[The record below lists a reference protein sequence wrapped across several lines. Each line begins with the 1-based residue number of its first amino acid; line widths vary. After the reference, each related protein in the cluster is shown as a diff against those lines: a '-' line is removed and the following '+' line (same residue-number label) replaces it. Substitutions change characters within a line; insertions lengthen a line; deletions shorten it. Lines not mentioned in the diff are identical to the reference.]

1 MGPSL
6 VTVAAVGVVVGCY
19 VAAAVVVSRCS
30 SLHVS
35 SFSVAVAFSVSV
47 SCLSSGSYSVSAI
60 PCSPVRPIVPVS
72 SLPVAVPCSLS
83 GAEVRSER
91 VFRDVDIFVKSVL
104 RGCMLEV
111 GCASPVDDS
120 CSCH

>member
-1 MGPSL
+1 MGHSL
-6 VTVAAVGVVVGCY
+6 VTADAVGIVVGFC

-35 SFSVAVAFSVSV
+35 CFSVAVTFSVSV
-47 SCLSSGSYSVSAI
+47 SCLSSGGYSVSAI
-60 PCSPVRPIVPVS
+60 PCSPIRPVVPVS
-72 SLPVAVPCSLS
+72 RVPVAVPCLS
-83 GAEVRSER
+83 GSEVRPER

>member
-1 MGPSL
+1 MGHSL
-6 VTVAAVGVVVGCY
+6 VAADAVGIVVGFC
-19 VAAAVVVSRCS
+19 VAAAVVVPRCS

-47 SCLSSGSYSVSAI
+47 SCLSSGGYSVSAI
-60 PCSPVRPIVPVS
+60 PCSPVRPVVPVS
-72 SLPVAVPCSLS
+72 SVPVAVPCLS
-83 GAEVRSER
+83 GSEVRPER

>member
-1 MGPSL
+1 VGPSL
-6 VTVAAVGVVVGCY
+6 VAVAALGVVVGCC
-19 VAAAVVVSRCS
+19 VAAAVVVSRCG

-47 SCLSSGSYSVSAI
+47 SCLSSGSYSVPAI

-120 CSCH
+120 RSCH